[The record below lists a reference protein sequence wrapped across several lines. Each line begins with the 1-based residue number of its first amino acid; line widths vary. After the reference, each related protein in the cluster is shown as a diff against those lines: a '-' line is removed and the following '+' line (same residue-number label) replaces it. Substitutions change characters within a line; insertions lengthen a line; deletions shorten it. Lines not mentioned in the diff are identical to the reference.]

1 MIRALQRAPHLPNK
15 RVTSGPGS
23 QKMSFGG
30 APEATLSADISKD
43 RPGRPP
49 LYIMLNALIVIVA
62 DHHVLRP
69 QRMEDKTS
77 SDAGSRNS

>member
-1 MIRALQRAPHLPNK
+1 MVLP
-15 RVTSGPGS
+15 G
-23 QKMSFGG
+23 
-30 APEATLSADISKD
+30 DISKD

-49 LYIMLNALIVIVA
+49 LYIMLNALIVVVA